1 MSGPARSPTAFTISL
16 EKISGYLLNPTHPDG
31 GSKARFFELFGFTAT
46 APDILAEALLAHA
59 ASANLAREGLTPFG
73 DIKLIYEGPLYAPS
87 GRSPI
92 VRTVW
97 RLLPD
102 DTAHFVTAVPMKEPR

>member
-1 MSGPARSPTAFTISL
+1 MSSD
-16 EKISGYLLNPTHPDG
+16 KISGYLLNPTHPDG
-31 GSKARFFELFGFTAT
+31 GSKARIFELFGFSAT
-46 APDILAEALLAHA
+46 APEILAEALLAHA
-59 ASANLAREGLTPFG
+59 ASAYLGRDGLTPLG
-73 DIKLIYEGPLYAPS
+73 DIKLIYEGPLHAPS

-102 DTAHFVTAVPMKEPR
+102 DTAHFVTAVPLKERR